1 MLWNIRGDNMD
12 FLNIAP
18 PIVWGTLVLFLG
30 FFVLY
35 KFGEYWDKQDM
46 QYKKGDGSPPFQSK
60 Q

>member
-1 MLWNIRGDNMD
+1 MD

-35 KFGEYWDKQDM
+35 KCGEYWDKQDM
-46 QYKKGDGSPPFQSK
+46 QYKKGDGSHPFQPK